1 MTGALGRLALSP
13 VAWAL
18 ALAPVGALSVLLA
31 DRTNPAVPLVALFGI
46 GAVLLAYTQPLLAL
60 LAAIALVPLEVFAI
74 PLGGIGLSPSEMLF
88 VVTALVWAVSR
99 LAAGHAPWISSP
111 VSWPLLLLWLA
122 ALPALAVAQE
132 PDAVLRFML
141 FWGCFVLLFAL
152 IAAEADLSSIRT
164 LLFGLAVV
172 GAIVAGA
179 AVLGSAGT
187 EQELSATGDVA
198 TGRAR
203 GAFGSPNILGTF
215 LAMTLPLAVLA
226 ALEGRWRRAPVA
238 IAAVGLIFAALALSL
253 SRGGIFAAAGAL
265 MLMLAWPPVRRL
277 AAIGVVVLVGVTV
290 LNANPLG
297 DVRQVEVVLDRV
309 QSVRLQSASSTDQ
322 RTLIYSET
330 PRMIEDHLLTG
341 VGALN
346 YPNVA
351 PRYGIVEPRS
361 GATFEHAHNIG
372 LTIGAE
378 LGLLG
383 LIALAWLLVALVR
396 LVPRVCGRGAGPNRG
411 IGLAVTGGLVAV
423 GLQGLIDFTLRSNVI
438 AAITFVLLGSFAALA
453 RATPGDG
460 SGGSTPAAPARA
472 AS

>member
-1 MTGALGRLALSP
+1 MTGAGGRLLLSP

-18 ALAPVGALSVLLA
+18 AFAPLGALAVLLA
-31 DRTNPAVPLVALFGI
+31 DRTHPAVPIAAFFGV
-46 GAVLLAYTQPLLAL
+46 GAVLLAYTRPLLAL

-99 LAAGHAPWISSP
+99 LAAGRAPWVSSP

-122 ALPALAVAQE
+122 ALPGLAVAQQ
-132 PDAVLRFML
+132 PDGVLRFML
-141 FWGCFVLLFAL
+141 FWGCFLLLFAL
-152 IAAEADLSSIRT
+152 IASEADRDSIRT

-172 GAIVAGA
+172 GAIVAAA
-179 AVLGSAGT
+179 AVVGSAGT
-187 EQELSATGDVA
+187 QQELSATGDVA

-226 ALEGRWRRAPVA
+226 ALEGRWRRAPLA

-265 MLMLAWPPVRRL
+265 LMMLAWPPVRRL
-277 AAIGVVVLVGVTV
+277 ATVGVVLLVGVTV
-290 LNANPLG
+290 VNANPLG
-297 DVRQVEVVLDRV
+297 DVRQVQVVLDRV

-361 GATFEHAHNIG
+361 GATFEHAHNIA

-378 LGLLG
+378 LGLIG
-383 LIALAWLLVALVR
+383 VIALAWLLVALVR
-396 LVPRVCGRGAGPNRG
+396 LVPRVCGRGAGAGRG
-411 IGLAVTGGLVAV
+411 IGLAVTGGLLAVA
-423 GLQGLIDFTLRSNVI
+423 LQGVIDFTLRSNVI
-438 AAITFVLLGSFAALA
+438 AAVTFVLLGAFAALA
-453 RATPGDG
+453 RATPDG
-460 SGGSTPAAPARA
+460 PSGSTHGAPAPAA
-472 AS
+472 S